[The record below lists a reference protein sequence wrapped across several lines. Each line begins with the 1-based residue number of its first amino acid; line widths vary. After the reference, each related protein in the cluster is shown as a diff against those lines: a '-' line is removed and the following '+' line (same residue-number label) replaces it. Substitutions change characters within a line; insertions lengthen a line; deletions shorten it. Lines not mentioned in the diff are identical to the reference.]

1 MKKALV
7 AIDQSDISKSLIS
20 YSFRYARQIGIE
32 HLDFIHVM
40 TYKDMTVPGYVDYSA
55 HLDEEKVQQEMERII
70 LEGKADSGVESVPY
84 ELIMTGGT
92 PYAEIVEMAK
102 VFGGGIDDSKCLC
115 GAVAGGTMSLSLQG
129 QEDKAS
135 ELVEEFRAQF
145 KNTCCK
151 GLTARYEWLSKEHIQ
166 GCRELTA
173 ETAALVARL
182 LEKP

>member
-92 PYAEIVEMAK
+92 PYAEIVEMAEKNKYELILIGHRGLSNLERFFIGSVAAK
-102 VFGGGIDDSKCLC
+102 VVRYAPCD
-115 GAVAGGTMSLSLQG
+115 V
-129 QEDKAS
+129 
-135 ELVEEFRAQF
+135 LVHRPREE
-145 KNTCCK
+145 
-151 GLTARYEWLSKEHIQ
+151 
-166 GCRELTA
+166 
-173 ETAALVARL
+173 
-182 LEKP
+182 

>member
-20 YSFRYARQIGIE
+20 YSFNYAKKIGIE

-55 HLDEEKVQQEMERII
+55 HLDEEKVQKEMDRII

-92 PYAEIVEMAK
+92 PYAEIVEMAEKKKYELILIGHRGLSNLERFFIGSVAAK
-102 VFGGGIDDSKCLC
+102 VVRYAPCD
-115 GAVAGGTMSLSLQG
+115 V
-129 QEDKAS
+129 
-135 ELVEEFRAQF
+135 LVHRPKEE
-145 KNTCCK
+145 
-151 GLTARYEWLSKEHIQ
+151 
-166 GCRELTA
+166 
-173 ETAALVARL
+173 
-182 LEKP
+182 

>member
-1 MKKALV
+1 MKGGFLMKKALV

-70 LEGKADSGVESVPY
+70 LEGKADSGVEAVPY

-92 PYAEIVEMAK
+92 PYAEIVEMAEKNKYELILIGHRGLSNLERFFIGSVAAK
-102 VFGGGIDDSKCLC
+102 VVRYAPCD
-115 GAVAGGTMSLSLQG
+115 V
-129 QEDKAS
+129 
-135 ELVEEFRAQF
+135 LVHRPKEE
-145 KNTCCK
+145 
-151 GLTARYEWLSKEHIQ
+151 
-166 GCRELTA
+166 
-173 ETAALVARL
+173 
-182 LEKP
+182 

>member
-70 LEGKADSGVESVPY
+70 LEGKADSGVEAVPY

-92 PYAEIVEMAK
+92 PYAEIVEMAEKNKYELILIGHRGLSNLERFFIGSVAAK
-102 VFGGGIDDSKCLC
+102 VVRYAPCD
-115 GAVAGGTMSLSLQG
+115 V
-129 QEDKAS
+129 
-135 ELVEEFRAQF
+135 LVHRPKEE
-145 KNTCCK
+145 
-151 GLTARYEWLSKEHIQ
+151 
-166 GCRELTA
+166 
-173 ETAALVARL
+173 
-182 LEKP
+182 